1 MKEVL
6 KEGDYKKVV
15 SIAEVIDERGSITPA
30 EAKLICRRSETTTWR
45 YLNMLVD
52 TGYVVSEGGTNNIVY
67 KKKRR
72 WMD

>member
-1 MKEVL
+1 MTTDNVNL
-6 KEGDYKKVV
+6 D

-30 EAKLICRRSETTTWR
+30 KVKLICRKSETITWR

-72 WMD
+72 KY